1 MGSTVIDMISHLAL
15 LRRHLEEGSPTGAI
29 ISLLIELGVPTNKLG
44 FELLKYAIDLQSK
57 NPTRALKNDI
67 YLEIALHYQQNSES
81 QVEQAIRDTIKKAW
95 KDGKREAWEMYFSC
109 GGSALKSKPP
119 NREFISRM
127 AYIVALLPN
136 CR

>member
-15 LRRHLEEGSPTGAI
+15 LRRHLEEGNPSGAI

-44 FELLKYAIDLQSK
+44 FELLKYAIDLQNK

-67 YLEIALHYQQNSES
+67 YLEISLHYQQNSEN
-81 QVEQAIRDTIKKAW
+81 QVEQAIRDAIKKAW
-95 KDGKREAWEMYFSC
+95 KEGNRAAWEMYFSC
-109 GGSALKSKPP
+109 DGRALKSKPP

-127 AYIVALLPN
+127 AYIVELLPN